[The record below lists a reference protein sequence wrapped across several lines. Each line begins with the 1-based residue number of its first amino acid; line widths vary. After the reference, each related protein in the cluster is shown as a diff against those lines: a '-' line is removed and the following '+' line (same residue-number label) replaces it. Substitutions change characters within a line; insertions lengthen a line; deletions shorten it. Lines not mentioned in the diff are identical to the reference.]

1 MDANEFM
8 KNRHRREKIMVLYEC
23 SEFYYES
30 IQDMAESLLKFKIV
44 DNGDKWRLH
53 LNGKQLSFCYTKD
66 YTYDEVLLDFLSN
79 YQKNLQWSNL
89 HIYVRAG
96 KKIPILRSEIEECL

>member
-1 MDANEFM
+1 M

-44 DNGDKWRLH
+44 DNGDKWRLY

-66 YTYDEVLLDFLSN
+66 YTYDEVLLDFLSG
-79 YQKNLQWSNL
+79 YQKTCNGRIFTST
-89 HIYVRAG
+89 
-96 KKIPILRSEIEECL
+96 SEPAKRYQS